1 MKHQPPT
8 PTLARIAERYGRKLA
23 DVEDDYGERFG
34 MRSLCMSDAAAEM
47 AAIDDLNAMY
57 ERSER

>member
-23 DVEDDYGERFG
+23 DVEDDYGERQHG
-34 MRSLCMSDAAAEM
+34 IVVGRQDAVAVGLALIRAAGRAKE
-47 AAIDDLNAMY
+47 AK
-57 ERSER
+57 